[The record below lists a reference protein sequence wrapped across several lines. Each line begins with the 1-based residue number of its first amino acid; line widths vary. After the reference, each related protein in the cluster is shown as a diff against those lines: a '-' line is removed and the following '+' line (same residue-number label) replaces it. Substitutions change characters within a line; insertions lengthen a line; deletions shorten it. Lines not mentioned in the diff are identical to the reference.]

1 MRKFTIL
8 KNIFLGALLLFLFN
22 MVSLAQKS
30 TLFEDFEHSA
40 WNGSGYAQRTVT
52 DDLGTWSVSGVCNPD
67 TNDRRHG
74 AKSIRLRGNDGDNC
88 HVQMNFDKSD
98 GIGEASFYYASYS
111 SHSGGKIT
119 LYYSTDAGTSWT
131 EGGTVTA
138 PAWGGEMLKASF
150 DINITGNVRV
160 KITRNT
166 GATSS
171 VNIDDLELTDFLCE
185 NCVATPTF
193 TPPAGN
199 YSDPINVTI
208 ACATAGATVR
218 YTTDGSTPDES
229 STMYDNPIPVAT
241 PTTIKAMAWKDEM
254 EPSPVGTANY
264 TFSEGIN
271 TLAALREKSTGST
284 VYKYTGEAVVTHI
297 QEFNDVKYIQDGTAA
312 IMLFKSDKL
321 NDVQVGDKI
330 TNISGT
336 LNSYYGMLQFTPTE
350 NCDVV
355 NWNNKVPAT
364 TITASQLDYDQNNPI
379 QAKVIIIKDVFY
391 TQTGSFGKGFYY
403 NLKENNIV
411 YDSVVYTDKYE
422 ADYIG
427 TPIPTY
433 LTNIKGVINFK
444 GTTGIPTRNRI
455 VPLDNDN
462 NVVKISNINKSAIQL
477 SPNPANNFVN
487 IVTDSPMKLE
497 VYSLIGT
504 LVAVENLSEGSNIIS
519 VSRYPAGVYLMK
531 MMDLQTG
538 QAAMQKL
545 VVQ

>member
-1 MRKFTIL
+1 MKKFTIL
-8 KNIFLGALLLFLFN
+8 KTIFMSALLLFLCN
-22 MVSLAQKS
+22 MISWGQKS

-40 WNGSGYAQRTVT
+40 WNGNGYAQRTVT

-67 TNDRRHG
+67 DNDRRHG
-74 AKSIRLRGNDGDNC
+74 EKSIRLRGNDGDNC

-229 STMYDNPIPVAT
+229 STMYENPIPVAT
-241 PTTIKAMAWKDEM
+241 PTTIKAMAWKDGM
-254 EPSPVGTANY
+254 EPSPVGTAVY
-264 TFSEGIN
+264 SFSEGIN

-336 LNSYYGMLQFTPTE
+336 LNSYFGMLQFTPTE

-355 NWNNKVPAT
+355 NWNNKVSVT

-427 TPIPTY
+427 TAIPTY

-444 GTTGIPTRNRI
+444 GTTGILTRNRI

-477 SPNPANNFVN
+477 SPNPATNYVN

-504 LVAVENLSEGSNIIS
+504 LVGVENLSEGSNIIS